1 MMQATISK
9 AWQNL
14 VDGEISAKQLLKL
27 FYKLDGPTIRVN
39 SKPGAE

>member
-1 MMQATISK
+1 MQAIIFK

-27 FYKLDGPTIRVN
+27 CSRLNSLTIRVN
-39 SKPGAE
+39 SEPDAE